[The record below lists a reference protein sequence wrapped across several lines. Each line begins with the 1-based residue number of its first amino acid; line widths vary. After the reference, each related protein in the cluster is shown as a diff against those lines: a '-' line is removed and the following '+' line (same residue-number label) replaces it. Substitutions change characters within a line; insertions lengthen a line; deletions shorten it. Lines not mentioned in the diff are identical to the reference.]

1 MSFVCGV
8 VCFSLIVPNVS
19 SALQGSGTLT
29 GHVSFH
35 GVVPPGETLEVKEN
49 QDVCGESVVRH
60 KVMVDSTTHG
70 LQFAIVSLESM
81 GTPLERSAMPQTLV
95 MNEQCNFSPQ
105 ISAAQS
111 LDDLEIRNQDP
122 ILHNTHITIN
132 QRTFLNVAQ
141 LPGSRPIVKTIKQ
154 SGLHQILCDK
164 HKFMSGVLM
173 VFDHPYFRVT
183 NNKGKFSI
191 KGIPPG
197 QYIAKVWHETL
208 GILTQQVTIASEK
221 TATLQFPYK

>member
-1 MSFVCGV
+1 MSLVCSV
-8 VCFSLIVPNVS
+8 VSFFLIVPNVS
-19 SALQGSGTLT
+19 SALQGSGMLT

-35 GVVPPGETLEVKEN
+35 GVVRPGETLEVKEN

-60 KVMVDSTTHG
+60 KVSVDSINHG
-70 LQFAIVSLESM
+70 LQFAIVSLASM
-81 GTPLERSAMPQTLV
+81 GTPLARSAMPQTLV
-95 MNEQCNFSPQ
+95 MNEQCNFSPR

-111 LDDLEIRNQDP
+111 LDNIEIHNQDP

-183 NNKGKFSI
+183 NDKGEFSM

-197 QYIAKVWHETL
+197 QYVVRVWHETL
-208 GILTQQVTIASEK
+208 GILSQQVTILSEK
-221 TATLQFPYK
+221 TVMLQFDYK